1 MKDVTYSEL
10 LFLTFKSLDINTE
23 IVGKI
28 IEEKEKKK
36 INSDLTIKKDEI
48 NKKIKSYKK
57 FITHKNK
64 IFLFMDASEEYYSFK
79 QYLNK
84 FDYYISKYNEKK
96 VTANQKSILAIKG
109 LLLIEYFIEDFKLD
123 Y

>member
-1 MKDVTYSEL
+1 
-10 LFLTFKSLDINTE
+10 
-23 IVGKI
+23 
-28 IEEKEKKK
+28 
-36 INSDLTIKKDEI
+36 
-48 NKKIKSYKK
+48 
-57 FITHKNK
+57 
-64 IFLFMDASEEYYSFK
+64 MDASEEYYSFK

>member
-1 MKDVTYSEL
+1 MIMKIFQKEKY
-10 LFLTFKSLDINTE
+10 
-23 IVGKI
+23 
-28 IEEKEKKK
+28 EKERANQFIQELK
-36 INSDLTIKKDEI
+36 EI

>member
-36 INSDLTIKKDEI
+36 N
-48 NKKIKSYKK
+48 
-57 FITHKNK
+57 
-64 IFLFMDASEEYYSFK
+64 
-79 QYLNK
+79 
-84 FDYYISKYNEKK
+84 
-96 VTANQKSILAIKG
+96 
-109 LLLIEYFIEDFKLD
+109 
-123 Y
+123 